1 MIGCCV
7 STSDFKKLFYIIIK
21 YHSESRLPVSLVDSA
36 ALCKVEGLGFDSL
49 VLQPSRLF
57 FYFQIFCMHVCTDVH
72 LKFWY
77 SRI

>member
-57 FYFQIFCMHVCTDVH
+57 SIFENVLYARMHRCT
-72 LKFWY
+72 LK
-77 SRI
+77 ILI